1 MDSETKQSKASEGY
15 VYCSYGKEKYLK
27 SVFVSASTI
36 RRYDKNRPIALICSR
51 EHAKNI
57 DSWGLNDFFDRI
69 EILDEDHQSIVGFKH
84 NLHLYMPFDHNMYLD
99 SDMIWCRHPD
109 NLWQAFKPFGYTIT
123 GQDSADV
130 FYGAPKNAKI
140 LLDLLLRRRQR
151 TLYKFNLNHLY
162 RVQTGIMY
170 AADQDLTKKVDELA
184 TKYLKQ
190 KDETHF
196 VSRTTEAGRGLES
209 CEWSLGMAMTKL
221 KLYVYPWFNGYES
234 PQLDYIHGM
243 VEHDAGYRDVMVQHY
258 SNPFIQQLRGLKSK
272 ALRGILLSIFSI
284 LPRSMDHMWVTP
296 YVLHFGWKHQK
307 KYFFDFVEQ
316 QWDAQFQGKVKH
328 IQHAE
333 QSPGAD

>member
-1 MDSETKQSKASEGY
+1 LNSKAKPSQISEGY
-15 VYCSYGKEKYLK
+15 VYSSYGKEKYLK
-27 SVFVSASTI
+27 SAFVSASTI
-36 RRYDKNRPIALICSR
+36 RRYDKDRPIALMCSR
-51 EHAKNI
+51 EHANLI
-57 DSWGLNDFFDRI
+57 EAWGFTDFFDRV
-69 EILDEDHQSIVGFKH
+69 EILDEKHQSIVGFKH
-84 NLHLYMPFDHNMYLD
+84 NLHRYMPYDHNMYLD

-109 NLWQAFKPFGYTIT
+109 NLWQAFRPFGYTIT

-140 LLDLLLRRRQR
+140 FLDLLLRRRQR
-151 TLYKFNLNHLY
+151 TLNKFDLHHLY

-170 AADQDLTKKVDELA
+170 AADHDLTKKVDELA
-184 TKYLKQ
+184 SRYLNQ
-190 KDETHF
+190 KDQTHF
-196 VSRTTEAGRGLES
+196 VSRTTEAGRSLES

-243 VEHDAGYRDVMVQHY
+243 VEHDAEYQDVTVQHY

-272 ALRGILLSIFSI
+272 MLRNTLLSIFSL

-307 KYFFDFVEQ
+307 KYFFDFADRH
-316 QWDAQFQGKVKH
+316 WATHFQEKADH
-328 IQHAE
+328 TEHA
-333 QSPGAD
+333 DT

>member
-1 MDSETKQSKASEGY
+1 MDSEAKPSRNREGY
-15 VYCSYGKEKYLK
+15 IYCSYGKEKYLK

-36 RRYDKNRPIALICSR
+36 RRYDEERPIALMCSR
-51 EHAKNI
+51 EHANKI
-57 DSWGLNDFFDRI
+57 EAWGFNDFFDRI
-69 EILDEDHQSIVGFKH
+69 EILDQEHQSIVGFKH
-84 NLHLYMPFDHNMYLD
+84 NLHRYMPYEYNMYLD

-109 NLWQAFKPFGYTIT
+109 KLWHAFKPYGYTIT

-140 LLDLLLRRRQR
+140 FVDLLLRRRQR
-151 TLYKFNLNHLY
+151 TLNKFNLHHLY

-170 AADQDLTKKVDELA
+170 ASDYDLTKKVDELA

-196 VSRTTEAGRGLES
+196 VSRTTEAGRSLES

-243 VEHDAGYRDVMVQHY
+243 VEHDDEYRDVTVQHY

-272 ALRGILLSIFSI
+272 ALRKTLLSIFSL

-307 KYFFDFVEQ
+307 EYFFDFADEQ
-316 QWDAQFQGKVKH
+316 WAAHFKEKADRTE
-328 IQHAE
+328 HA
-333 QSPGAD
+333 D